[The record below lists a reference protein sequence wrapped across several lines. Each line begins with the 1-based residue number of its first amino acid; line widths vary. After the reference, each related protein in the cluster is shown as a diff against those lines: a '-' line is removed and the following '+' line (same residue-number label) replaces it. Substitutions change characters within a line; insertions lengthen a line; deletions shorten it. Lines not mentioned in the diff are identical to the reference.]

1 MRPSWGSRLSE
12 FPGTQSRAGTGDL
25 DVRPSGLSLAMANA
39 IALRKPWIPCFL
51 IFVLALGVRE
61 VRLSRW
67 PGCLSP
73 NVDQI
78 EVSRIAESIAW
89 QGKFADPYMIPTGPT
104 AHNAPIYPFL
114 LSLVYALP
122 AQDRLTARLELNILF
137 GSLLCALI
145 YAAGLALGM
154 GAVVSGAAAILIAVF
169 PPSLY
174 VELCN
179 DSDATLAGLLAAV
192 SITAS
197 AAWLRG
203 LVGGTVWLGLLWGF
217 CLLSSPTL
225 FPIFCGFLCLC
236 VVEKVR
242 RRALLT
248 IMLFALLVL
257 TPWTLRNR
265 LALGHWVLVRDNLGL
280 ELRVSN
286 ADNAYADSTQNLMYG
301 AMQTFHPLFNE
312 GVAQQVRAAGEIAVY
327 SKFQSETIAW
337 IRSKPTRF
345 WALTRERIRS
355 YWLYDGSGAA
365 ILLWNLLMAAA
376 AVGLVLLWKAQPK
389 SGWLMA
395 SLLGLYPVLFYLV
408 QSYERYRYPVQ
419 WAIVLLAA
427 FAIGQGVRTL
437 SALLRGTTRGFAYG
451 R

>member
-1 MRPSWGSRLSE
+1 MISAAPQGGYLS
-12 FPGTQSRAGTGDL
+12 SAK
-25 DVRPSGLSLAMANA
+25 A
-39 IALRKPWIPCFL
+39 IALRKPWIPCCVIFFL
-51 IFVLALGVRE
+51 AFGVRQ
-61 VRLSRW
+61 VRLARW
-67 PGCLSP
+67 PDCMAP
-73 NVDQI
+73 NVDRI

-114 LSLVYALP
+114 LSLVYGLP
-122 AQDRLTARLELNILF
+122 APDRLTARLEMNILF

-145 YAAGLALGM
+145 YAAGLALGL
-154 GAVVSGAAAILIAVF
+154 GAVVSGAAAILMAVL

-179 DSDATLAGLLAAV
+179 DSDATLAGLLTAI

-203 LVGGTVWLGLLWGF
+203 FVSGKIWLGFLWGF
-217 CLLSSPTL
+217 CLLSSPAL
-225 FPIFCGFLCLC
+225 LPIFCGFLALCL
-236 VVEKVR
+236 VDTQR

-248 IMLFALLVL
+248 ITLFALLAL

-286 ADNAYADSTQNLMYG
+286 ADNAYADSTQNLIHG

-312 GVAQQVRAAGEIAVY
+312 GVAQRVRAEGEIAVY
-327 SKFQSETIAW
+327 SKFQRDAIAW
-337 IRSKPTRF
+337 MRARPARF
-345 WALTRERIRS
+345 WALTTERIRNF
-355 YWLYDGSGAA
+355 WLYDGSPGAVLLWNVLMVTA
-365 ILLWNLLMAAA
+365 AIGLILLWR
-376 AVGLVLLWKAQPK
+376 AQPN

-395 SLLGLYPVLFYLV
+395 FLLGLYPVVFYLV
-408 QSYERYRYPVQ
+408 QNYERYRYPVQ
-419 WAIVLLAA
+419 WAIVLLAV
-427 FAIGQGVRTL
+427 FAIRKAVRAVTALRVGDL
-437 SALLRGTTRGFAYG
+437 S
-451 R
+451 